1 MTTPY
6 DAVHT
11 DLAVLRAY
19 ADGSASPVAA
29 ASLEEHLMVCA
40 ACRAAFAP
48 MVPAPPLA
56 ETWAR
61 IRAGM
66 EAPRPSVAERL
77 ATWLGLHPDTARVLC
92 AVPAFRGAWLLGMVV
107 VTLFALMSAK
117 AAEEFG
123 LAVFFMVAPLAPVAG
138 VAACFGG
145 DADPCFELVTVT
157 PYSSFRLLLLRTAG
171 VLAGAV
177 PAAAL
182 VGYLLPGPAWL
193 AVAWLTPAVAAVCLT
208 LVLAPLVG
216 VTPAGVIVAVPWTA
230 AVLMAAIARQPLSV
244 VEPAAQVVLAAVAVT
259 AVVFLLL
266 RHQSL
271 DHLGRRS

>member
-1 MTTPY
+1 MTTPQ
-6 DAVHT
+6 DAVHA

-29 ASLEEHLMVCA
+29 ASVEEHLMLCA
-40 ACRAAFAP
+40 RCRALFAP

-56 ETWAR
+56 ETWGR

-66 EAPRPSVAERL
+66 ETPRPSVAERL
-77 ATWLGLHPDTARVLC
+77 ATWLGLHPDTARILC
-92 AVPAFRGAWLLGMVV
+92 AVPAFRGAWLLGTFV
-107 VTLFALMSAK
+107 VTLLALISAE

-157 PYSSFRLLLLRTAG
+157 PYSSLRLLLLRTAG

-193 AVAWLTPAVAAVCLT
+193 AVAWLTPAMAAVCLT
-208 LVLAPLVG
+208 LVLAPVMGPTPAAVSVG
-216 VTPAGVIVAVPWTA
+216 VAWSAAVVTA
-230 AVLMAAIARQPLSV
+230 AAARQPLSV
-244 VEPAAQVVLAAVAVT
+244 VEPAAQAVLAAVALA
-259 AVVFLLL
+259 AVVALLL

-271 DHLGRRS
+271 DHLGRSS